1 MTVASPLQVS
11 VVQSPP
17 TTAQPTPVMP
27 EGHSFHLSN
36 PETEDLKDPKEA
48 LPDCY
53 VVIFSFSFTIYY
65 GYDLRLILVMVE
77 IQY

>member
-11 VVQSPP
+11 VVQSLP

-27 EGHSFHLSN
+27 AGHSFHLRN

-48 LPDCY
+48 LQ
-53 VVIFSFSFTIYY
+53 VVMS
-65 GYDLRLILVMVE
+65 
-77 IQY
+77 